1 MEKASSL
8 FDRVLNTT
16 RNEIWDSKKEGNKCF
31 PGWQVCLAYAYFF
44 NWLQAG
50 YAYKRYAYEKKH
62 VHAIKAMRPSLH
74 ASCCAYK
81 LFWLC
86 YESNCMKGESR
97 KYVRDVDQMGWNAE
111 KKNYCKLQFFWENK
125 SN

>member
-1 MEKASSL
+1 MEKASTF

-16 RNEIWDSKKEGNKCF
+16 LNEIWDRKKEGN
-31 PGWQVCLAYAYFF
+31 PVWQVCLAYAYFV

-50 YAYKRYAYEKKH
+50 YAYNRYGYEKKH

-74 ASCCAYK
+74 ASCCACK

-86 YESNCMKGESR
+86 YESNCMRVEYDE
-97 KYVRDVDQMGWNAE
+97 YVHDVDQMG
-111 KKNYCKLQFFWENK
+111 
-125 SN
+125 